1 MRVTL
6 PMKGKLS
13 WKLFD
18 GSDQLQDQ
26 LAILITQTTNEVFAS
41 ITKKTAWRLALNYF
55 NSSYLDKC

>member
-1 MRVTL
+1 
-6 PMKGKLS
+6 MKGKLS